1 MDEGVISPNRP
12 CRFVGAGVGEGISVG
27 VRVRVG
33 AGVGV
38 RVRMDEVCWVQSES
52 SASICPSLSSSNP
65 LSQISTSVP
74 ASSQEMD

>member
-1 MDEGVISPNRP
+1 
-12 CRFVGAGVGEGISVG
+12 VGAGVGEGISVG
-27 VRVRVG
+27 VRVRVRVD